1 MKFIHLFR
9 CNIRY
14 LACKQVL
21 RIMKLTIVMMTIVL
35 TQLSASTFAQLI
47 TIKGNNLNLRQ
58 AFSQIR
64 KQTGYV
70 VLYESDL
77 VKRTA
82 TANVNLEKAP
92 MEDALKALLK
102 GHNLHFEIKQKS
114 IILSKSTLSDVN
126 KTHPREPKH
135 VDLQEKITV
144 TGNVVD
150 STNAN
155 LNGVTVSARGKTTL
169 TTTTDVNGKFVVDV
183 APGTILTFSMVGS
196 ISQTVTVTPETKVL
210 RIMLL
215 PTKSD
220 LDEVVITAMGKKQA
234 KEAVVGSVVTITPEK
249 LVSPASNLTN
259 AIVGQVAG
267 VIGFQ
272 TSGQPGLDNSNFFV
286 RGVTSFGY
294 RQEPIILI
302 DNIELT
308 KDDLARLQVDDI
320 ASFSILKDASSTA
333 LYGSR
338 GANGVILVTT
348 KRGKS
353 GRPRIDVRFDNVVSE
368 PTKMIGLSDPITYMN
383 MYNLA
388 ERSRPE
394 TYTGDFFSAD
404 KIYNTQQ
411 TLANAPGSNRFVY
424 PAVDWMDLM
433 FKKRTSNL
441 KATTSISG
449 GGNIANY
456 FVSGSYATDNGSLKK
471 SPQNDFNNN
480 VSFKT
485 YQLRANVDINL
496 TKSTVFAVDL
506 WGIFN
511 DYSGPITNN
520 ASFATD
526 LYAQA
531 THTSPV
537 LFAPYYEPDAA
548 NSLTQHILFG
558 NGAAAGA
565 TGSNAGLQYY
575 NPYAQMLRGYKTF
588 STSNMQATVRLDQKL
603 DFITPGL
610 SFNGFFNTNRYSYFD
625 SQMAYQPFYYT
636 VTMPGGYDAATNTY
650 SLTWINNQ
658 PGQATEYLIYTPG
671 KKDATARLHFQG
683 SLNYSRRFEDHK
695 LDLSLVGIRQQTL
708 NANGVDPISQ
718 LPSLPY
724 ALPYRNLNLAGRFS
738 YMFKDRYVIEPG
750 FGYNGS
756 ERFADKNR
764 FGFFP
769 TVGVSWIVSREGFWK
784 GTLADILTSTKL
796 RASVG
801 ATGNDNIGAQRFFY
815 LSDVDLQ
822 PVGAGAFFGTNN
834 SKTRPGVQIRNYP
847 NPEITWERSVI
858 QNYAL
863 ETTFFGKLDVIAE
876 YWKKNTRNILL
887 RRLVPESTGLE
898 APISANLGTA
908 TSNGWDLTANY
919 TQFVNTDLTVQFM
932 SNFTFSEGKYTGY
945 EEPNYAERYRYVNG
959 AVLGQPRGYLAERLF
974 VDDNEAAAAPA
985 QIFGGVV
992 RGGDIKYRD
1001 LNNDGR
1007 ITVADMAPIGYPTTP
1022 QVSYGFGFS
1031 VRYKAFDLSTRFQ
1044 GQTRVSFFI
1053 SPQDVSPFVVPPS
1066 DRGIAGQTTLL
1077 QAFAD
1082 DHWSYDNQNLY
1093 ALYPRMGTSAALIQ
1107 NNMQQSTW
1115 WIRDGSF
1122 LRLKMAEFG
1131 YSMPQKLAKKVG
1143 LAKCRIYI
1151 SGTNLFNITNFKLW
1165 DPELGGNA
1173 FTYPIQRQ
1181 FNLGVNIGL

>member
-1 MKFIHLFR
+1 M
-9 CNIRY
+9 
-14 LACKQVL
+14 LAK
-21 RIMKLTIVMMTIVL
+21 K
-35 TQLSASTFAQLI
+35 
-47 TIKGNNLNLRQ
+47 LNLSVLGSILLLWSMLLCET
-58 AFSQIR
+58 AYSQ
-64 KQTGYV
+64 T
-70 VLYESDL
+70 S
-77 VKRTA
+77 
-82 TANVNLEKAP
+82 
-92 MEDALKALLK
+92 
-102 GHNLHFEIKQKS
+102 
-114 IILSKSTLSDVN
+114 
-126 KTHPREPKH
+126 
-135 VDLQEKITV
+135 KITV

-150 STNAN
+150 SNNGN
-155 LNGVTVSARGKTTL
+155 LNGVTVAARGKTNL
-169 TTTTDVNGKFVVDV
+169 TTTTDMNGKFVLDV
-183 APGTILTFSMVGS
+183 LPGTVLTFTMVGFV
-196 ISQTVTVTPETKVL
+196 SQNATVTPESKEF
-210 RIMLL
+210 RIKLL
-215 PTKSD
+215 PAQSD
-220 LDEVVITAMGKKQA
+220 LEQVVVTAFGKKQQ
-234 KEAVVGSVVTITPEK
+234 KEAVVGSVVTIDPGK

-259 AIVGQVAG
+259 SIVGQVAG

-272 TSGQPGLDNSNFFV
+272 TSGQPGMDNSNFFV

-353 GRPRIDVRFDNVVSE
+353 GRPKIDMRMDNVISE
-368 PTKMIGLSDPITYMN
+368 PTKMIALSDPMTYMN
-383 MYNLA
+383 IYNVA

-394 TYTGDFFSAD
+394 TYAGDFFSAD

-411 TLANAPGSNRFVY
+411 TINNAPGSNRFVY

-433 FKKRTSNL
+433 FKKRTTNF
-441 KATTSISG
+441 KTTASISG
-449 GGNIANY
+449 GGNVANY
-456 FVSGSYATDNGSLKK
+456 FVSGSYATDNGALKK

-485 YQLRANVDINL
+485 YQLRGNIDINL
-496 TKSTVFAVDL
+496 TKSTVFSVDL

-526 LYAQA
+526 LYSQA

-537 LFAPYYEPDAA
+537 LFPAYYEPDEA
-548 NSLTQHILFG
+548 NRLTQHILFG

-575 NPYAQMLRGYKTF
+575 NPYAEMLRGYKTF
-588 STSNMQATVRLDQKL
+588 STSTMQATVRLDQKL

-610 SFNGFFNTNRYSYFD
+610 SVNAFFNTNRYSYFD
-625 SQMAYQPFYYT
+625 YQMAYNPFYYT
-636 VTMPGGYDAATNTY
+636 VTMPGGYDRATNSYT
-650 SLTWINNQ
+650 LTWINNQ
-658 PGQATEYLIYTPG
+658 PGQATEYLTYTPG
-671 KKDATARLHFQG
+671 RKDATAKLHFQG
-683 SLNYSRRFEDHK
+683 SVNYSQRFGDHK
-695 LDLSLVGIRQQTL
+695 LDLQLVGIRQQTL
-708 NANGVDPISQ
+708 NANGVDPSTQ

-724 ALPYRNLNLAGRFS
+724 ALPYRNLNLAGRFT

-756 ERFADKNR
+756 ERFAEKNR

-769 TVGVSWIVSREGFWK
+769 TIGASWIISREGFWK
-784 GTLADILTSTKL
+784 GGIADVLTSFKL

-822 PVGAGAFFGTNN
+822 PSGAGAFFGTNN
-834 SKTRPGVQIRNYP
+834 SKTRPGVAIRNYP
-847 NPEITWERSVI
+847 NPDITWERSVI
-858 QNYAL
+858 KNYAL
-863 ETTFFGKLDVIAE
+863 ETTFFRKLDVIAE
-876 YWKKNTRNILL
+876 YWQKNTRNILL
-887 RRLVPESTGLE
+887 QRLVPQSTGLE

-908 TSNGWDLTANY
+908 KSHGLDLTANY
-919 TQFVNTDLTVQFM
+919 TQSVNDDLTIQFL
-932 SNFTFSEGKYTGY
+932 SNFTFSKGEYTHY
-945 EEPNYAERYRYVNG
+945 EEPNYSENYRYVNG
-959 AVLGQPRGYLAERLF
+959 AILGQPRGYIAERLF
-974 VDDNEAAAAPA
+974 VDDNEVAASPA
-985 QIFGGVV
+985 QTFGGIV

-1001 LNNDGR
+1001 LNNDGK
-1007 ITVADMAPIGYPTTP
+1007 ITVADMAPIGFPGTP
-1022 QVSYGFGFS
+1022 QISYGFGFT

-1053 SPQDVSPFVVPPS
+1053 NPKEVSPFIVPGGGVV
-1066 DRGIAGQTTLL
+1066 GQTSLL

-1082 DHWSYDNQNLY
+1082 DHWSFDNQNLY
-1093 ALYPRMGTSAALIQ
+1093 ALYPRMGTNAEQVQ
-1107 NNMQQSTW
+1107 NNMQPSTW
-1115 WIRDGSF
+1115 WLRDGSF
-1122 LRLKMAEFG
+1122 LRLKMAEVG
-1131 YSMPQKLAKKVG
+1131 YTMPRHLLQKIG
-1143 LAKCRIYI
+1143 LSKCRIYL
-1151 SGTNLFNITNFKLW
+1151 SGNNLFNISSFKLW

-1181 FNLGVNIGL
+1181 YNIGLNIGI